1 MRPAVTRYN
10 HNIVCLRILRLQ
22 VVRITPGLL
31 ERDVW
36 AETVVAMYHVA
47 KQLRQLRAL
56 GTAMRVARR
65 WRLIEWSHTVYSIHC
80 EHSISHC

>member
-1 MRPAVTRYN
+1 MVRHERVVVCVFGANMHSISMRPAVTRYD

-36 AETVVAMYHVA
+36 AETVVAM
-47 KQLRQLRAL
+47 LRNSFDSCVHMVQPCGLPGA
-56 GTAMRVARR
+56 GD
-65 WRLIEWSHTVYSIHC
+65 
-80 EHSISHC
+80 